1 MTGISELASAARGSS
16 TGRQPVTVRDL
27 RAGMTIALPFREFH
41 LPWLVL
47 AEPVPAS
54 PDTSMIMIQ
63 RIRPGS
69 APGVPVS
76 VKFFQTAVVD
86 RLPRHYGL
94 CSSCGG
100 LSPCIDEW
108 VESTLIERESASAA
122 QIVAAA
128 PTSAEPTSHGE
139 VAP

>member
-1 MTGISELASAARGSS
+1 MTAIAELASAVRGSS
-16 TGRQPVTVRDL
+16 TGRKPVMARDL

-47 AEPVPAS
+47 AEPVPVS
-54 PDTSMIMIQ
+54 PETAMVMIQ
-63 RIRPGS
+63 RIRPGN

-94 CSSCGG
+94 CARCGG

-108 VESTLIERESASAA
+108 VESALSDRESASAA
-122 QIVAAA
+122 QAAA
-128 PTSAEPTSHGE
+128 AASTSAEPTSPGD
-139 VAP
+139 VAK

>member
-1 MTGISELASAARGSS
+1 MTGIAELASAVRGSS
-16 TGRQPVTVRDL
+16 AGRHPVMARDL

-47 AEPVPAS
+47 AEPVPVS
-54 PDTSMIMIQ
+54 SDTSMVMIQ

-94 CSSCGG
+94 CSRCGG

-108 VESTLIERESASAA
+108 VESALIDRESASAA
-122 QIVAAA
+122 QAVAAA
-128 PTSAEPTSHGE
+128 SKSAEPTSPGD
-139 VAP
+139 VAK